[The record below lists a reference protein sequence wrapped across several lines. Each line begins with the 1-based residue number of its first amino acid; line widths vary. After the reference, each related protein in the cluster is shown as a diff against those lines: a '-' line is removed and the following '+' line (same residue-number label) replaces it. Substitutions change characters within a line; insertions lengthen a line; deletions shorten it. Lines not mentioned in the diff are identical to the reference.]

1 MDKDHL
7 FNQKLFIES
16 ISCLTTCWEEVTKTA
31 IVLLLPKFIGLCY
44 IWVNIFILTSD
55 TIRNKITFTHLFQA
69 PEYCC
74 SYYLN
79 TSNQTLESYDGKQ
92 AK

>member
-1 MDKDHL
+1 MTIDKVYL

-16 ISCLTTCWEEVTKTA
+16 ISCLITCWEEVTKTSK
-31 IVLLLPKFIGLCY
+31 VLLLPKFTGLCY
-44 IWVNIFILTSD
+44 IWVNVFILPSD
-55 TIRNKITFTHLFQA
+55 TIRNKITFVHLFQV

-79 TSNQTLESYDGKQ
+79 TSSQTLESYDGK
-92 AK
+92 